1 MPTTVNTPGEAF
13 QLLLDSCPAFRPHFE
28 ATRKAFYFYG
38 EPPDR
43 ILPYSDVAWITSFLV
58 DLVQRQETAC
68 FSTVFA
74 LLERLL
80 ITGSDDVQ
88 NWVVVGVLEGLQNQV
103 SHTTLT
109 YAVFEPW
116 LGSKTREEWNGLIEA
131 WGG

>member
-1 MPTTVNTPGEAF
+1 MPTTVNTPDEAF
-13 QLLLDSCPAFRPHFE
+13 QLLLDSCPAFRPHLE
-28 ATRKAFYFYG
+28 ATLKAFYYG
-38 EPPDR
+38 DPPDQT
-43 ILPYSDVAWITSFLV
+43 LPYSDVAWISSFLI

-68 FSTVFA
+68 FPTVFA

-103 SHTTLT
+103 SHTKLT
-109 YAVFEPW
+109 YAAFEPW
-116 LGSKTREEWNGLIEA
+116 LGPKTREEWDRLIEA